1 MRIVAKGHII
11 LSRRLNGAFYDE
23 KCPCPSDLDT
33 FYSDYK
39 CPESFDQLDA
49 DMAKFPGTFDLDE
62 LLKKGKEKHWMNGG
76 HGDAT
81 AHIIIKDQRL
91 FVKDLGSIMGFR
103 PFLTR

>member
-1 MRIVAKGHII
+1 MRVVAKGHIV

-49 DMAKFPGTFDLDE
+49 DMAKFPGTFVNRSKNLGFE
-62 LLKKGKEKHWMNGG
+62 FSKKS
-76 HGDAT
+76 
-81 AHIIIKDQRL
+81 R
-91 FVKDLGSIMGFR
+91 
-103 PFLTR
+103 